1 MTRVLLSGIHFGEGP
16 RWHGNR
22 LWFSDFYARA
32 ICSVGLGGDLRIEL
46 AWDERTSGLGW
57 LPDGDLL
64 FVSMERRAL
73 FRWNGRDAPT
83 LHADL
88 SAVHAFLSND
98 MVVDTAGRAYVGNFG
113 FDLHHEL
120 RARGTMEVFADH
132 PTASLA
138 LVQPDGTAE
147 EAASGLHF
155 PNGSVITPD
164 GRTLI
169 VGETL
174 GGVLTAFT
182 IAGDGRLSSRRLWAP
197 TMTDLAAPR
206 VPDGICLD
214 QDGAVWIANPSAPE
228 CVRIAEGGALLE
240 VVETS
245 QPCFA
250 CMLGGADGRTLFLMT
265 APTSDDA
272 TVAAERLG
280 RIEVAEVAVPGA
292 GRP

>member
-1 MTRVLLSGIHFGEGP
+1 MTRTLLTGIHFGEGP
-16 RWHGNR
+16 RWHGGR
-22 LWFSDFYARA
+22 LWFSDFYACA
-32 ICSVGLGGDLRIEL
+32 ICSVGLDGDLRIEL
-46 AWDERTSGLGW
+46 QWDERTSGLGW
-57 LPDGDLL
+57 LPGGDLL
-64 FVSMERRAL
+64 FVSMERRTL
-73 FRWNGRDAPT
+73 FRWNGADAPT

-88 SAVHAFLSND
+88 SGVHAFLSND
-98 MVVDTAGRAYVGNFG
+98 MVVDAAGRAYVGNFG

-120 RARGTMEVFADH
+120 RIRDTMAVFADH

-138 LVQPDGTAE
+138 LVQPDGSVE

-174 GGVLTAFT
+174 GGALTAFA
-182 IAGDGRLSSRRLWAP
+182 IGSDGRLSDRRLWAM
-197 TMTDLAAPR
+197 TMSDPASPR

-214 QDGAVWIANPSAPE
+214 AEGAIWIANPTAPE
-228 CVRIAEGGALLE
+228 CVRIAEGGAVLE
-240 VVETS
+240 VVETV

-250 CMLGGADGRTLFLMT
+250 CMLGGSDHRTLFMLT

-272 TVAAERLG
+272 TVSADRLG
-280 RIEVAEVAVPGA
+280 RIEVAEVSVPGA

>member
-1 MTRVLLSGIHFGEGP
+1 MIRTLLTGIHFGEGP
-16 RWHGNR
+16 RWHGGR
-22 LWFSDFYARA
+22 LWFSDFYAQA
-32 ICSVGLGGDLRIEL
+32 IHSLGLEGDLRTEL
-46 AWDERTSGLGW
+46 QWDERTSGLGW

-73 FRWNGRDAPT
+73 FRWDGSSAPR

-88 SAVHAFLSND
+88 SGIHAFLSND
-98 MVVDTAGRAYVGNFG
+98 MVVDEAGRAYVGNFG
-113 FDLHHEL
+113 FDLHRETRERDVL
-120 RARGTMEVFADH
+120 EVFADH

-138 LVQPDGTAE
+138 LVQPDGSVE

-155 PNGSVITPD
+155 PNGAVITPD
-164 GRTLI
+164 GRTMI

-182 IAGDGRLSSRRLWAP
+182 IGAEGRLSDRRVWAP
-197 TMTDLAAPR
+197 TMTDMSAPR

-214 QDGAVWIANPSAPE
+214 AEGAIWIANPAAPE
-228 CVRIAEGGALLE
+228 CVRIAEGGAVLQ

-245 QPCFA
+245 QNCFA
-250 CMLGGADGRTLFLMT
+250 CMLGGEDGRTLFMIT
-265 APTSDDA
+265 APTSDDL
-272 TVAAERLG
+272 TVSAEKLG
-280 RIEVAEVAVPGA
+280 RIEVAEVEVPRA

>member
-1 MTRVLLSGIHFGEGP
+1 MPRILLSGIHFGEGP
-16 RWHGNR
+16 RWHGGR

-32 ICSVGLGGDLRIEL
+32 ICSVGLGGDLRTEL
-46 AWDERTSGLGW
+46 QWDERTSGLGW
-57 LPDGDLL
+57 LPGGDLL

-73 FRWNGRDAPT
+73 FRWDGHDEPH

-98 MVVDTAGRAYVGNFG
+98 MVVDDSGRAYVGNFG
-113 FDLHHEL
+113 FDLHHEM
-120 RARGTMEVFADH
+120 RQRDAMEVFADH

-138 LVQPDGTAE
+138 LVQPDGSVE
-147 EAASGLHF
+147 EAAADLHF

-164 GRTLI
+164 GGTLI

-182 IAGDGRLSSRRLWAP
+182 IGEDGRLSGRRLWAP
-197 TMTDLAAPR
+197 TLSDPATPR

-214 QDGAVWIANPSAPE
+214 ADGAIWIANPTAAE
-228 CVRIAEGGALLE
+228 CVRIAQGGAVLE
-240 VVETS
+240 VIETS

-250 CMLGGADGRTLFLMT
+250 CMLGGEDGRTLFMMT

-272 TVAAERLG
+272 TVSADRLG